1 MRTCKRVGNKFVS
14 VAALL
19 VVALL
24 VDWGAGIQADPT
36 VRAAGELDPAFGT
49 GGMVGMDFGGGD
61 GEVFGM
67 ALQRDGRIVLA
78 GSGRPSSNRLVDFA
92 LMRLRPDGSLD
103 TGFGVGG
110 KVTTSF
116 TEYYGSAAKAV
127 AVQPDQKLVV
137 VGYARNLSYAHD
149 TFALARYDSSGRL
162 DPTFGTNGKVLTPI
176 YPQTGAGVND
186 MAQAVAI
193 APDGKIVV
201 AGVTGTF
208 LADFAVARYHRDGS
222 LDTSFG
228 GDGTVVT
235 DIGGQDSANAVLI
248 QPDGKILVAGG
259 GWTSG
264 PHVNFTLVRYNSNG
278 SLDTS
283 FGSGG
288 IVTTDFNG
296 GADRAQGLALLPDG
310 RIVVAGV
317 GQVSGGCFPNPCER
331 YGVALAQYH
340 ADGTLDTSFGSGG
353 GALYDFLS
361 TSGTYAL
368 ARRAD
373 GKLVLGGHHGNEDFL
388 IILCHANGA
397 LDESFGGTGAVVVG
411 FGPGADRANALA
423 IQPDGMIVAAGRAA
437 PDTLLSQFG
446 VVRIQAPP
454 HNR

>member
-1 MRTCKRVGNKFVS
+1 LKQED
-14 VAALL
+14 
-19 VVALL
+19 VVLRFLFYFAVLFL
-24 VDWGAGIQADPT
+24 PANASTQAHPT
-36 VRAAGELDPAFGT
+36 ARAYGDLDPAFGN
-49 GGMVGMDFGGGD
+49 GGMVSLDVGGGE

-78 GSGRPSSNRLVDFA
+78 GSGRPASNRLVDFA
-92 LMRLRPDGSLD
+92 LMRLGPDGRLD
-103 TGFGVGG
+103 NSFGIGG
-110 KVTTSF
+110 KVSTSF
-116 TEYYGSAAKAV
+116 TEYFGSVAKAV
-127 AVQPDQKLVV
+127 AMQSDQKIVV
-137 VGYARNLSYAHD
+137 VGYARNLAYAHD

-162 DPTFGTNGKVLTPI
+162 DPTFGSGGKVLTPI

-208 LADFAVARYHRDGS
+208 LADFAVARYHPDGT
-222 LDTSFG
+222 LDGTFG

-248 QPDGKILVAGG
+248 QPDGKILVAGN

-264 PHVNFTLVRYNSNG
+264 PDEDFTLVRYNSNG

-288 IVTTDFNG
+288 IVTTDFSG

-340 ADGTLDTSFGSGG
+340 ANGSLDTSFGAGG

-361 TSGTYAL
+361 TSGIYAL

-388 IILCHANGA
+388 IVMCHANGN
-397 LDESFGGTGAVVVG
+397 LDESFAGTGAVVAG

-437 PDTLLSQFG
+437 PDRFLSQFG